1 MAPARHD
8 TPGTEGQPLSAGR
21 KRQRQAV
28 ASDEGHAE
36 SRQQARSRGLARLR
50 RPGLLQR
57 GEGTLQDSDAAKHI
71 SRETRFMD
79 GLPLKAPYVP
89 EEVCD
94 GCGKTECECE
104 PESDSEESDDEGPK
118 NSWQRLASDIRSKTD
133 VVRDYSGRI
142 VNDQGFQIFIV
153 ILILINSLFIGL
165 STFDFVEENPEAY
178 RAFRILDLAFLIIF
192 TIELIMQFLY
202 HGYGLF
208 FDGWLLFDLF
218 IVLTSWT
225 LESISVLRTLRLR
238 SFRIFRAFRLTTRIR
253 ALRRLVEVSYN

>member
-1 MAPARHD
+1 
-8 TPGTEGQPLSAGR
+8 
-21 KRQRQAV
+21 
-28 ASDEGHAE
+28 
-36 SRQQARSRGLARLR
+36 
-50 RPGLLQR
+50 
-57 GEGTLQDSDAAKHI
+57 
-71 SRETRFMD
+71 MD

-104 PESDSEESDDEGPK
+104 PESDSEDTDEEPPK
-118 NSWQRLASDIRSKTD
+118 NWRQRMASDIRSKTD

-165 STFDFVEENPEAY
+165 STFDFIEESPDAY

-192 TIELIMQFLY
+192 TIELVMQFLY
-202 HGYGLF
+202 HGYNLF

-218 IVLTSWT
+218 IVVTSWT

-253 ALRRLVEVSYN
+253 ALRRLVEVSIVGR